1 MVNITLEEKEKISIE
16 LLLTGKF
23 AKQQSN
29 NLFAFFGQRS
39 SLVSTERIVVSTCL
53 MIMGG
58 QDNTFCGEE
67 GEGGGGE

>member
-29 NLFAFFGQRS
+29 NLFVFFGGIDLLDDNGR
-39 SLVSTERIVVSTCL
+39 T
-53 MIMGG
+53 G
-58 QDNTFCGEE
+58 QHILRR
-67 GEGGGGE
+67 GGGWGGAW